1 MTHGDISSLLD
12 RVRARPQRCVLFT
25 DFDGTLS
32 PIVEVPADA
41 RLLDGAAEV
50 LSALATSLLDLVVVS
65 GRPVEFLARQLPPEV
80 SIVGLYGLE
89 GRRHGHRWEHP
100 TSGSWREV
108 VADISTCATS
118 TGPSG
123 MRVEP
128 KGISLTLHYRGHPEL
143 AAQVEELGR
152 SLAARSGLEMRPA
165 RMSVELHPPL
175 STDKGSVVERFASDA
190 EVVIFAGDDVGDLP
204 AFDALDRLAA
214 NGVEVARLAV
224 RSAEAPDELIDRAD
238 LVLDGPDAV
247 LDLLHSISPLR

>member
-1 MTHGDISSLLD
+1 
-12 RVRARPQRCVLFT
+12 
-25 DFDGTLS
+25 
-32 PIVEVPADA
+32 
-41 RLLDGAAEV
+41 
-50 LSALATSLLDLVVVS
+50 
-65 GRPVEFLARQLPPEV
+65 
-80 SIVGLYGLE
+80 
-89 GRRHGHRWEHP
+89 
-100 TSGSWREV
+100 
-108 VADISTCATS
+108 
-118 TGPSG
+118 